1 MEESDPESSLE
12 SDSNQERQKVPDSP
26 YYFGQTNS
34 TLIPDRVRL
43 KNLSKEIDAML
54 KTLAKMKKELKV
66 KRNRRRRAGP
76 SQKNRKLR
84 PRRGR
89 LRIEK
94 SCWTIDRTKLP
105 ASRRKFRFRRMQTK
119 EGIECVKLERKYI
132 SKNKRCKQDKIGTWV
147 PIHRMTIEI
156 I

>member
-66 KRNRRRRAGP
+66 KRNRRRRAE
-76 SQKNRKLR
+76 QKIETKKRKIENRKELLDHR
-84 PRRGR
+84 PNKITRQPKKIPVPKNANERRY
-89 LRIEK
+89 
-94 SCWTIDRTKLP
+94 
-105 ASRRKFRFRRMQTK
+105 RMRQT
-119 EGIECVKLERKYI
+119 
-132 SKNKRCKQDKIGTWV
+132 
-147 PIHRMTIEI
+147 
-156 I
+156 

>member
-76 SQKNRKLR
+76 SQKVIKFYRYVFYHVFNSAEQKIETKKRKIENRKELLDHR
-84 PRRGR
+84 PNKITRQPKKIPVPKNANERRY
-89 LRIEK
+89 
-94 SCWTIDRTKLP
+94 
-105 ASRRKFRFRRMQTK
+105 RMRQT
-119 EGIECVKLERKYI
+119 
-132 SKNKRCKQDKIGTWV
+132 
-147 PIHRMTIEI
+147 
-156 I
+156 